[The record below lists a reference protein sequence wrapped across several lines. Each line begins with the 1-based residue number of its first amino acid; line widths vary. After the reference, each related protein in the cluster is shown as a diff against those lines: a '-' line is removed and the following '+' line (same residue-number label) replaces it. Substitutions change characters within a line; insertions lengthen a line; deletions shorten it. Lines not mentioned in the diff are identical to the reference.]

1 MRLTTKF
8 SAFVTLLTGLT
19 IFVTLIG
26 CSLSFYNAI
35 QYKMTHR
42 VQAVATAIDT
52 HLVSRDFKQ
61 LTSQI
66 DELMV
71 SADVVRVD
79 LLQGEKVIY
88 SQTRNSSYRP
98 VGTSNLFRELSVP
111 LMKHPGMT
119 MDLVYQDPM
128 GNYFHSLM
136 TTAPLTLAIGFI
148 VLMLFLSVRWL
159 QRQLSGQELLEI
171 RSTRILN
178 GERGASVRGTVY
190 EWPAR
195 TSSALDMLLSEIQSA
210 QEQRSRLDTLIR
222 SYAAQDTKTGLSNRL
237 FFDNQLATLLDDQE
251 KVGAHGVV
259 MMIRLPDFNLLR
271 DSWGRNLAEEELFSL
286 INLLSTFMMRYPGS
300 LLARY
305 HRSDFAVLLP
315 HRTLKEAESVA
326 GQLLKAV
333 DALPTNKMLDR
344 DDMVHIGIC
353 AWRSGQS
360 TEQVMEHA
368 EAATRNAVLQGGNSW
383 AVYDDSLPEKGRG
396 NVRWRT
402 LIEQM
407 LSRGG
412 PRIYQKPAVS
422 RDGHVHHRELMC
434 RIFDGNEEV
443 STAEY
448 MPMVLQFGLSEEYD
462 RLQISRVIPLLNYW
476 PEENLAMQV
485 TVESL
490 IRPRFQRWLRD
501 TLMQCEKSQRK
512 RIIIE
517 LAEADVG
524 QHISRLQ
531 PVIRLVNALGVRVAV
546 TQAGLTLVS
555 TSWIKELNVELIKLH
570 PSLVRNIE
578 KRTENQLLVQ
588 SLVEA
593 CSGTR
598 TQVYATGVRSRG
610 EWQTLTASGVSG
622 GQGDFFAASQP
633 LDTNVKKYSQRYSV

>member
-35 QYKMTHR
+35 QYKMSHR

-52 HLVSRDFKQ
+52 HLVSRDFNA
-61 LTSQI
+61 LSPHI
-66 DELMV
+66 NELMM
-71 SADVVRVD
+71 SADIVRLD
-79 LLQGEKVIY
+79 LRQGEKTIFT
-88 SQTRNSSYRP
+88 QTRASSYRP
-98 VGTSNLFRELSVP
+98 VGTSNMFRELSVP
-111 LMKHPGMT
+111 LLKHPGMT

-148 VLMLFLSVRWL
+148 ILMLFLAVRWL
-159 QRQLSGQELLEI
+159 QRQLSGQELLEV

-178 GERGASVRGTVY
+178 GERGPNVRGSVY

-286 INLLSTFMMRYPGS
+286 INLLSTFILRFPGA

-344 DDMVHIGIC
+344 DDMFHIGIC

-383 AVYDDSLPEKGRG
+383 AVYDDTLPEKGRG

-412 PRIYQKPAVS
+412 PRIYQKPAVT
-422 RDGHVHHRELMC
+422 REGRVHHRELMC
-434 RIFDGNEEV
+434 RIFDGHEEV
-443 STAEY
+443 SSAEY

-462 RLQISRVIPLLNYW
+462 RLQISRVIPLLGYW
-476 PEENLAMQV
+476 PEENLAIQV

-501 TLMQCEKSQRK
+501 TLMQSEKSQRK

-555 TSWIKELNVELIKLH
+555 TSWIKELNVELLKLH
-570 PSLVRNIE
+570 PGLVRNIE

-593 CSGTR
+593 CSGTH

-610 EWQTLTASGVSG
+610 EWQTLTARGVAG
-622 GQGDFFAASQP
+622 GQGDFFASSQP

>member
-1 MRLTTKF
+1 
-8 SAFVTLLTGLT
+8 
-19 IFVTLIG
+19 
-26 CSLSFYNAI
+26 
-35 QYKMTHR
+35 
-42 VQAVATAIDT
+42 
-52 HLVSRDFKQ
+52 
-61 LTSQI
+61 
-66 DELMV
+66 
-71 SADVVRVD
+71 
-79 LLQGEKVIY
+79 
-88 SQTRNSSYRP
+88 
-98 VGTSNLFRELSVP
+98 
-111 LMKHPGMT
+111 
-119 MDLVYQDPM
+119 
-128 GNYFHSLM
+128 
-136 TTAPLTLAIGFI
+136 
-148 VLMLFLSVRWL
+148 
-159 QRQLSGQELLEI
+159 
-171 RSTRILN
+171 
-178 GERGASVRGTVY
+178 
-190 EWPAR
+190 
-195 TSSALDMLLSEIQSA
+195 MLLSEIQSA

-251 KVGAHGVV
+251 KIGAHGVV

-286 INLLSTFMMRYPGS
+286 INLLSTFMMRFPGS

-412 PRIYQKPAVS
+412 PRIYQKPAVT

-593 CSGTR
+593 CSGTS

-610 EWQTLTASGVSG
+610 EWQTLTARGVSG